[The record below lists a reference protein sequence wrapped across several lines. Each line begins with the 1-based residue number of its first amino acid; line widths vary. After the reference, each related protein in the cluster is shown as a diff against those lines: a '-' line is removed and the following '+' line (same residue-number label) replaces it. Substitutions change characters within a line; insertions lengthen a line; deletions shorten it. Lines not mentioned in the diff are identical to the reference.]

1 MKKTVYDF
9 AGAVRY
15 LEDYPL
21 DDMIENLKSSAIN
34 LANAGLSS
42 AIEERM
48 QIVLYAQ
55 SAIFNVTEFLDSII
69 KRQVEQ

>member
-15 LEDYPL
+15 LEDFPL

-48 QIVLYAQ
+48 QIILYAQ

-69 KRQVEQ
+69 ERQMEQ

>member
-9 AGAVRY
+9 KAAARY
-15 LEDYPL
+15 LEDFPL
-21 DDMIENLKSSAIN
+21 DDITENLKTSAIN

-69 KRQVEQ
+69 AREVEQ

>member
-9 AGAVRY
+9 AGAARY
-15 LEDYPL
+15 LEDFPL

-48 QIVLYAQ
+48 QIILYAQ

-69 KRQVEQ
+69 ERQMEQ

>member
-1 MKKTVYDF
+1 MRKTVYDF

-69 KRQVEQ
+69 ERQVEQ

>member
-15 LEDYPL
+15 LEDYSL

-48 QIVLYAQ
+48 QIILYAQ

-69 KRQVEQ
+69 EREVEQ